1 VCESESRK
9 MANKAVVGAVAID
22 LSGYVVMERLKDWA
36 VERERKNQEQ
46 AQRDYEAEMERRIEE
61 KMLKQGNRSAQDP
74 MSGIATDLLIEKE
87 FQMKVY
93 SHLEEMLFGLTVK
106 VGEEGARLH
115 DRNLHMLNLPLMSNE
130 YDKEDLMLAVAFA

>member
-46 AQRDYEAEMERRIEE
+46 AQRDCEAEMERRIEE

-93 SHLEEMLFGLTVK
+93 SHLEEMFGLTVK
-106 VGEEGARLH
+106 VGEEGAPLH
-115 DRNLHMLNLPLMSNE
+115 DRNLHMLNLTSNE
-130 YDKEDLMLAVAFA
+130 YDKEDLVLASAFV